1 MIPGPIIPP
10 MNENIS
16 PSPDRRDFLKSSTA
30 AVAAGIAFPS
40 VTFGKPT
47 DKKLRLGV
55 VGCGGR
61 GTGAISQALKADSN
75 IELVAMGDAF
85 SEKIDRS
92 LQALERNSGIESVK
106 LKVKDSRKFVGV
118 DSYEK
123 VLDSDVDVVILTTPP
138 GFRPMHLLKAVE
150 AGKHV
155 FTEKPMATDAPG
167 VRLVQKAVEIS
178 KKKELAMV
186 AGFCWRYDYARKE
199 LFKRIADGEI
209 GEVRAAYGTYLTG
222 VVKPMPAADTRP
234 EGITDLE
241 WMVRNWYNFNWLSG
255 DGYVEQAIHTVDWL
269 AWVMGD
275 KPPASCTAVGGRQIP
290 AEGGN
295 IFDHIEVNYL
305 WDNHVRG
312 TVAQRQMGGCFN
324 ENSFYVLGADGEG
337 WIKSGRVYITGKN
350 PWRYSGPKN
359 DMYQTEHDEMFASIR
374 EGNVINN
381 GDRMISSTL
390 MGIMGRTAAYTGKE
404 ITWEQ
409 INNSKQVL
417 APQDLTRWD
426 DKMTPEP
433 MAMPGRTKFI

>member
-1 MIPGPIIPP
+1 MKEQ
-10 MNENIS
+10 NS
-16 PSPDRRDFLKSSTA
+16 SSPDRRTFLKSSTA
-30 AVAAGIAFPS
+30 AVATGIAFPS
-40 VTFGKPT
+40 ITTGKPT

-61 GTGAISQALKADSN
+61 GTGAISQALQADSN

-85 SEKIDRS
+85 REKLDRS
-92 LQALERNSGIESVK
+92 LSTLEKNKGVENVK
-106 LKVKDSRKFVGV
+106 LQVKESRKFVGV

-138 GFRPMHLLKAVE
+138 GFRPKHLLEAVK

-155 FTEKPMATDAPG
+155 FTEKPMATDVPSLK
-167 VRLVQKAVEIS
+167 LVEEAVAIS

-186 AGFCWRYDYARKE
+186 AGFCWRYDYARKA
-199 LFKRIADGEI
+199 LFERIANGEI
-209 GEVRAAYGTYLTG
+209 GDVRAAYGTYLTG
-222 VVKPMPAADTRP
+222 VVKPMPSEDKRP

-255 DGYVEQAIHTVDWL
+255 DGLVEQAIHTVDWL

-275 KPPASCTAVGGRQIP
+275 KPPVSCTAVGGRQIP
-290 AEGGN
+290 SEGGN
-295 IFDHIEVNYL
+295 IFDHMEVNYL
-305 WDNHVRG
+305 WDDHVRG

-324 ENSFYVLGADGEG
+324 ENNFYVLGSEGEG
-337 WIKSGRVYITGKN
+337 WIKSGRIYITGKN
-350 PWRYSGPKN
+350 PWRYKGPKN
-359 DMYQTEHDEMFASIR
+359 NMYQTEHDEMFASIR

-381 GDRMISSTL
+381 GDRMINSTL

-417 APQDLTRWD
+417 APQDLTSWD
-426 DKMTPEP
+426 DEVKPEP